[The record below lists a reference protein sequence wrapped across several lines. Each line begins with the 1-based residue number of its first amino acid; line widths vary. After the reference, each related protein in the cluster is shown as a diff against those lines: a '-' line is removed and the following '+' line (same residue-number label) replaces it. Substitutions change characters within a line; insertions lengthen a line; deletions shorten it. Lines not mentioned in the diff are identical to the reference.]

1 MFLDK
6 DFPQANQT
14 FSDMARLKGFLKS
27 IDDTFELLKHDEE
40 FKDKYNQ
47 LIRLAKSPLIKQLA
61 GESFNPEGV
70 EQTLN
75 GILNDKRI
83 SSTVRVISNLF
94 DCYSVDRFIPVESE
108 TALEDKAFELSDDKL
123 LYAGIY
129 FKEDAKTNE
138 TSYKIR
144 MNIDDTPITSE
155 VKNRFWFP
163 GPEGNMALDL
173 RYHRGF
179 AQIQQSVDMAIIKV
193 EKQKKKD
200 SSHGEAIDE
209 VFANWDKDHAS
220 STQGPFP
227 NVNFDSDDEDD
238 GFDEF
243 ESDSSTGDKDVKV
256 SVGINNPFAEGED
269 DGFGSFE
276 DDSDEEITSTK
287 PSTTASN
294 KVSTLPEITTTLAP
308 DVDVPTTISSV
319 SDSSTFSSNSDDEK
333 ISVLS
338 TTKTTTTT
346 EEDNFE
352 FFDEDDVE
360 GVSKNKTGRRK
371 RQLGSLLDRFFA
383 ANKANRTIDLD
394 DMKYFTKQ
402 FPYPKYESD
411 E

>member
-1 MFLDK
+1 
-6 DFPQANQT
+6 
-14 FSDMARLKGFLKS
+14 MARLKTFLKS
-27 IDDTFELLKHDEE
+27 IDSTFELLKHDEE

-61 GESFNPEGV
+61 GDSFNPEGV
-70 EQTLN
+70 EETLN

-108 TALEDKAFELSDDKL
+108 TALEDKAFDLSDDKL

-155 VKNRFWFP
+155 VRNRFWFP
-163 GPEGNMALDL
+163 GPEGSMALDL

-193 EKQKKKD
+193 EKSKKD
-200 SSHGEAIDE
+200 SNHGEAIDE
-209 VFANWDKDHAS
+209 VFAGWDKDHAS

-227 NVNFDSDDEDD
+227 NVNFDSEDEDD

-256 SVGINNPFAEGED
+256 SVGINNPFDKGGDD

-276 DDSDEEITSTK
+276 DDSDEEGA
-287 PSTTASN
+287 STTTKIGSSTTGTN
-294 KVSTLPEITTTLAP
+294 RVSTLAEITTTLGP
-308 DVDVPTTISSV
+308 DLDIPTTVPTIPSSSSESTEKV
-319 SDSSTFSSNSDDEK
+319 PSSTKPNKVEDE
-333 ISVLS
+333 
-338 TTKTTTTT
+338 
-346 EEDNFE
+346 NFE
-352 FFDEDDVE
+352 FYDEDVE
-360 GVSKNKTGRRK
+360 GVSSNSTGRRK

-383 ANKANRTIDLD
+383 NNKNNRTIDLD

-402 FPYPKYESD
+402 FPYPKYEAD